1 MGTVSCITTTVNHYQ
16 HDRMK
21 PILMISACV
30 GLALARPQY
39 YPSVYNGYNGLG
51 YNAAPYAVASPY
63 AIAAPAPV
71 VTYEQNII
79 PDVAPAPVVQY
90 APIAVQPA
98 HVPTEYKSQ
107 YHSQDE
113 LGQFSFGH
121 ISADQAHHQV
131 RDFTGAVQGSY
142 TYIDADGEQVVA
154 HYIADSNGFRVSSN
168 ALPVAP
174 TFDGAAPEA
183 PVADLAAPVFDLEA
197 PVFDLEQVM
206 ETEEVQAATA
216 EHNRLVAEHIALVEA
231 AQAAAAAEAEVA
243 VEEAPVEEAPVEEA
257 PVEAAEAETEAP
269 AAAVTEIIEAAE
281 AVTEAAE
288 AVTEA
293 PVEEVAAE
301 EAPAERRKRQI
312 VYSAGVLPT
321 AYSAGVLPAAIP
333 QSVVYHPEF
342 YSGLQAEPVDLSPPE
357 GAVVAPAAV
366 APVVKDA
373 EVLRIEN
380 NPGHA
385 VSYRVY
391 PDH

>member
-51 YNAAPYAVASPY
+51 YNAVPYAVASPTVV
-63 AIAAPAPV
+63 AAPAPV

-79 PDVAPAPVVQY
+79 PDTAPAPVIPY
-90 APIAVQPA
+90 TPYAVQPA
-98 HVPTEYKSQ
+98 AVPTEYKSQ

-121 ISADQAHHQV
+121 ISNDQAHHQV
-131 RDFTGAVQGSY
+131 RDYTGAVQGSY
-142 TYIDADGEQVVA
+142 TYINAEGEQVVA

-174 TFDGAAPEA
+174 TFDGVAPEGPVA
-183 PVADLAAPVFDLEA
+183 PVVPELVA

-206 ETEEVQAATA
+206 ETEEVMAARA
-216 EHNRLVAEHIALVEA
+216 EHDRLVAEHKALVEA
-231 AQAAAAAEAEVA
+231 ALAAAAEEEV
-243 VEEAPVEEAPVEEA
+243 VTEATI
-257 PVEAAEAETEAP
+257 EAAEAETEAP
-269 AAAVTEIIEAAE
+269 AAAEEEVVEAAE
-281 AVTEAAE
+281 AVTD
-288 AVTEA
+288 A

-301 EAPAERRKRQI
+301 EAPVERRKRQ
-312 VYSAGVLPT
+312 VFYTGA
-321 AYSAGVLPAAIP
+321 LPAAIGALPSAIPVVAP
-333 QSVVYHPEF
+333 QTIVHPEF
-342 YSGLQAEPVDLSPPE
+342 YSALQAAPVDLTPAE
-357 GAVVAPAAV
+357 GTVVAPAPL
-366 APVVKDA
+366 APVVHDG
-373 EVLRIEN
+373 ELLRIEN

-385 VSYRVY
+385 VSHRVY
-391 PDH
+391 

>member
-1 MGTVSCITTTVNHYQ
+1 MGQFLVTQRTDNN
-16 HDRMK
+16 DRMK
-21 PILMISACV
+21 AMLMISAFV

-39 YPSVYNGYNGLG
+39 YPQVYNGLN
-51 YNAAPYAVASPY
+51 YNAVPYAVASPY
-63 AIAAPAPV
+63 AVAAPAPV
-71 VTYEQNII
+71 VSYT
-79 PDVAPAPVVQY
+79 
-90 APIAVQPA
+90 PIAVQPA
-98 HVPTEYKSQ
+98 AVPTEYKSQ

-121 ISADQAHHQV
+121 ISGDQAHHQV
-131 RDFTGAVQGSY
+131 RDYTGAVQGSY
-142 TYIDADGEQVVA
+142 TYLDANGEQVVA

-174 TFDGAAPEA
+174 TFDGVAPEG

-216 EHNRLVAEHIALVEA
+216 EHFRLVAEHKAAVEA
-231 AQAAAAAEAEVA
+231 AQAAAAAEAEA
-243 VEEAPVEEAPVEEA
+243 AAPVEEAPVEEEA
-257 PVEAAEAETEAP
+257 PIEAVEAEAETEAP
-269 AAAVTEIIEAAE
+269 AVAEEEIIEAAE

-293 PVEEVAAE
+293 PAE
-301 EAPAERRKRQI
+301 EAPVERRKRQI
-312 VYSAGVLPT
+312 VYSAGVLPAT
-321 AYSAGVLPAAIP
+321 IP
-333 QSVVYHPEF
+333 VAVPKATVYHPEF
-342 YSGLQAEPVDLSPPE
+342 YSGLQAAPVDLSPPE
-357 GAVVAPAAV
+357 GAVVGAPAAV

>member
-1 MGTVSCITTTVNHYQ
+1 M
-16 HDRMK
+16 
-21 PILMISACV
+21 LMISACV

-51 YNAAPYAVASPY
+51 YNAVPYAVASPTVV
-63 AIAAPAPV
+63 AAPAPV

-79 PDVAPAPVVQY
+79 PDTAPAPVIPY
-90 APIAVQPA
+90 TPIAVQPA
-98 HVPTEYKSQ
+98 VAPTEYKSQ

-121 ISADQAHHQV
+121 ISGDQAHHQV
-131 RDFTGAVQGSY
+131 RDYTGAVQGSY
-142 TYIDADGEQVVA
+142 TYLNAEGEQVVA

-174 TFDGAAPEA
+174 TFDGVAPEG
-183 PVADLAAPVFDLEA
+183 PVNDLVAPVFDQ
-197 PVFDLEQVM
+197 EQVM
-206 ETEEVQAATA
+206 ETEEVKAATA
-216 EHNRLVAEHIALVEA
+216 EHFRLVAEHKAAVEA
-231 AQAAAAAEAEVA
+231 AQAAAAADAAAAAAEAEAA
-243 VEEAPVEEAPVEEA
+243 VEAEPEI

-269 AAAVTEIIEAAE
+269 TEAPVDEELPIEAAD
-281 AVTEAAE
+281 

-293 PVEEVAAE
+293 PVEEAAAVE
-301 EAPAERRKRQI
+301 ETPAERRKRQVI
-312 VYSAGVLPT
+312 YTAGAFQAAVPIAAPT
-321 AYSAGVLPAAIP
+321 
-333 QSVVYHPEF
+333 SVVHPTF
-342 YSGLQAEPVDLSPPE
+342 YSGLEAVPVDLTPAE
-357 GAVVAPAAV
+357 DVVVAPAAV
-366 APVVKDA
+366 GPVVKDA

>member
-1 MGTVSCITTTVNHYQ
+1 MGTVSCIKTVNYQQQQ

-174 TFDGAAPEA
+174 TFDGVAPEGPVA
-183 PVADLAAPVFDLEA
+183 PVAPELVA

-206 ETEEVQAATA
+206 ETEEVMAARA
-216 EHNRLVAEHIALVEA
+216 EHDRLVAEHKALVEA
-231 AQAAAAAEAEVA
+231 ALAAAAEEEV
-243 VEEAPVEEAPVEEA
+243 VTEATI
-257 PVEAAEAETEAP
+257 EAAEAETDAP
-269 AAAVTEIIEAAE
+269 AAAEEEVVEAAE
-281 AVTEAAE
+281 AVTD
-288 AVTEA
+288 A

-301 EAPAERRKRQI
+301 EAPVERRKRQ
-312 VYSAGVLPT
+312 VFYTGA
-321 AYSAGVLPAAIP
+321 LPAAI
-333 QSVVYHPEF
+333 SA
-342 YSGLQAEPVDLSPPE
+342 LQAAPVDLTPAE
-357 GAVVAPAAV
+357 GTVVAPAPL
-366 APVVKDA
+366 APVVHDG
-373 EVLRIEN
+373 ELLRIEN

-391 PDH
+391 

>member
-1 MGTVSCITTTVNHYQ
+1 MGTVSCITTNYQ
-16 HDRMK
+16 QLHDTMK
-21 PILMISACV
+21 ASPMLMISACV

-174 TFDGAAPEA
+174 TFDGVAPEGPVA
-183 PVADLAAPVFDLEA
+183 PVASEPVA

-206 ETEEVQAATA
+206 ETEEVMAARA
-216 EHNRLVAEHIALVEA
+216 EHFRLVAEHTAAVEA
-231 AQAAAAAEAEVA
+231 ARAADAEEV
-243 VEEAPVEEAPVEEA
+243 VTEATI
-257 PVEAAEAETEAP
+257 EAAEAETEAP
-269 AAAVTEIIEAAE
+269 AAAEEELVEAAE
-281 AVTEAAE
+281 AVTD
-288 AVTEA
+288 A
-293 PVEEVAAE
+293 PVEVVAAE
-301 EAPAERRKRQI
+301 EAPVERRKRQ
-312 VYSAGVLPT
+312 VFYTGA
-321 AYSAGVLPAAIP
+321 LPAAIGALPSAIPVVAP
-333 QSVVYHPEF
+333 QTIVHPEF
-342 YSGLQAEPVDLSPPE
+342 YSALQAAPVDLTPAE
-357 GAVVAPAAV
+357 GTVVAPAPL
-366 APVVKDA
+366 APVVHDG
-373 EVLRIEN
+373 ELLRIEN

-391 PDH
+391 

>member
-1 MGTVSCITTTVNHYQ
+1 MGQFLVTQRTDNN
-16 HDRMK
+16 DRMK
-21 PILMISACV
+21 AMLMISAFV

-39 YPSVYNGYNGLG
+39 YPSVYNGLN
-51 YNAAPYAVASPY
+51 YNAVPYAVASPY
-63 AIAAPAPV
+63 AVAAPAPV

-79 PDVAPAPVVQY
+79 PDTAPAPVIPY
-90 APIAVQPA
+90 TPIAVQPA
-98 HVPTEYKSQ
+98 AVPTEYKSQ

-121 ISADQAHHQV
+121 ISGDQAHHQV
-131 RDFTGAVQGSY
+131 RDYTGAVQGSY
-142 TYIDADGEQVVA
+142 TYINAEGEQVLA

-216 EHNRLVAEHIALVEA
+216 EHFRLVAEPKA
-231 AQAAAAAEAEVA
+231 AVDAEAEA
-243 VEEAPVEEAPVEEA
+243 AAPVEEAPVEEEA
-257 PVEAAEAETEAP
+257 PIEAVEAEAETEAP
-269 AAAVTEIIEAAE
+269 AVAEEEIIEAAE

-293 PVEEVAAE
+293 PAE
-301 EAPAERRKRQI
+301 EAPVERRKRQI
-312 VYSAGVLPT
+312 VYSAGVLPAT
-321 AYSAGVLPAAIP
+321 IP
-333 QSVVYHPEF
+333 VAVPQATVYHPEF

-357 GAVVAPAAV
+357 GAVVGAPAAV

>member
-1 MGTVSCITTTVNHYQ
+1 MGTVSCITTTLNYQQQ

-39 YPSVYNGYNGLG
+39 YPSVYDGYNGLG

-79 PDVAPAPVVQY
+79 PDLAPAPVVQY
-90 APIAVQPA
+90 APVAVQPA
-98 HVPTEYKSQ
+98 YVPTEYKSQ

-131 RDFTGAVQGSY
+131 RDYTGAVQGSY

-174 TFDGAAPEA
+174 TFDGVAPVGPVAPE
-183 PVADLAAPVFDLEA
+183 VAELVAPVFT
-197 PVFDLEQVM
+197 LEQVM
-206 ETEEVQAATA
+206 ETEEVMAARA
-216 EHNRLVAEHIALVEA
+216 EHFRLVAEHTA
-231 AQAAAAAEAEVA
+231 AVDAAIAAAAE
-243 VEEAPVEEAPVEEA
+243 VETEAPVEEEEL

-269 AAAVTEIIEAAE
+269 AAVEEEIVEAAE
-281 AVTEAAE
+281 AVTD
-288 AVTEA
+288 A
-293 PVEEVAAE
+293 PVEEVAEE
-301 EAPAERRKRQI
+301 EAPVERRKRQ
-312 VYSAGVLPT
+312 VFPVPVA
-321 AYSAGVLPAAIP
+321 
-333 QSVVYHPEF
+333 YHPEF
-342 YSGLQAEPVDLSPPE
+342 YSGLQAAPVDLDLTP
-357 GAVVAPAAV
+357 VAPAAV
-366 APVVKDA
+366 APVVH
-373 EVLRIEN
+373 EGQLLRIEN
-380 NPGHA
+380 NPGLA

-391 PDH
+391 

>member
-1 MGTVSCITTTVNHYQ
+1 MGTVSCIKTVNYQQ

-174 TFDGAAPEA
+174 PFDGVAPEGPVA
-183 PVADLAAPVFDLEA
+183 PVAPELVA

-206 ETEEVQAATA
+206 ETEEVMAARA
-216 EHNRLVAEHIALVEA
+216 EHFRLVAEHTA
-231 AQAAAAAEAEVA
+231 AVDAANAAAAAAE
-243 VEEAPVEEAPVEEA
+243 EEIV
-257 PVEAAEAETEAP
+257 
-269 AAAVTEIIEAAE
+269 EAAE
-281 AVTEAAE
+281 AVTD
-288 AVTEA
+288 A

-301 EAPAERRKRQI
+301 EAPVERRKRQ
-312 VYSAGVLPT
+312 VFYTGA
-321 AYSAGVLPAAIP
+321 LPAAIGALPSAIPVVAP
-333 QSVVYHPEF
+333 QTIVHPEF
-342 YSGLQAEPVDLSPPE
+342 YSALQAAPVDLTPAE
-357 GAVVAPAAV
+357 GTVVAPAPV
-366 APVVKDA
+366 APVVHDG
-373 EVLRIEN
+373 ELLRIEN

-391 PDH
+391 

>member
-1 MGTVSCITTTVNHYQ
+1 MGTVSCIKTVNYQQ

-174 TFDGAAPEA
+174 TFDGVAPEGPVA
-183 PVADLAAPVFDLEA
+183 PVVSELVA

-206 ETEEVQAATA
+206 ETEEVMAARA
-216 EHNRLVAEHIALVEA
+216 EHDRLVAEHKALVEA
-231 AQAAAAAEAEVA
+231 ALAAAAEEEV
-243 VEEAPVEEAPVEEA
+243 VTEATI
-257 PVEAAEAETEAP
+257 EAAEAETDAP
-269 AAAVTEIIEAAE
+269 AAAEEEVVEAAE
-281 AVTEAAE
+281 AVTD
-288 AVTEA
+288 A

-301 EAPAERRKRQI
+301 EAPVERRKRQ
-312 VYSAGVLPT
+312 V
-321 AYSAGVLPAAIP
+321 
-333 QSVVYHPEF
+333 F
-342 YSGLQAEPVDLSPPE
+342 YTGALQAAPVDLTPAE
-357 GAVVAPAAV
+357 GTVVAPAPL
-366 APVVKDA
+366 APVVHDG
-373 EVLRIEN
+373 ELLRIEN

-391 PDH
+391 

>member
-1 MGTVSCITTTVNHYQ
+1 
-16 HDRMK
+16 
-21 PILMISACV
+21 MISACV

-63 AIAAPAPV
+63 AVAAPAPV

-90 APIAVQPA
+90 APVAVQPA
-98 HVPTEYKSQ
+98 YVPTEYKSQ

-131 RDFTGAVQGSY
+131 RDYTGAVQGSY

-174 TFDGAAPEA
+174 TFDGVAPTFDGVA
-183 PVADLAAPVFDLEA
+183 PVAPVFELE
-197 PVFDLEQVM
+197 PVM
-206 ETEEVQAATA
+206 ETEEVMAATA
-216 EHNRLVAEHIALVEA
+216 EHFRLVAEHNDLV
-231 AQAAAAAEAEVA
+231 AAAIAAAAEEVATEAPVEDLPIEAAEAEVVTEA
-243 VEEAPVEEAPVEEA
+243 AAPVEE
-257 PVEAAEAETEAP
+257 
-269 AAAVTEIIEAAE
+269 EIIEAAE
-281 AVTEAAE
+281 AVTD
-288 AVTEA
+288 A
-293 PVEEVAAE
+293 PVEEVVEEVAAE
-301 EAPAERRKRQI
+301 EAPVERRKRQ
-312 VYSAGVLPT
+312 VFYTAG
-321 AYSAGVLPAAIP
+321 ALPAAVP
-333 QSVVYHPEF
+333 VAYHPEF
-342 YSGLQAEPVDLSPPE
+342 YSGLQAAPVDLAPA
-357 GAVVAPAAV
+357 AVVAPAAV
-366 APVVKDA
+366 APVVR
-373 EVLRIEN
+373 EGELLRIEN

-391 PDH
+391 

>member
-16 HDRMK
+16 HDRMN
-21 PILMISACV
+21 PILMISAGV
-30 GLALARPQY
+30 GLALVRPQY
-39 YPSVYNGYNGLG
+39 YPSVYNGYNGLN
-51 YNAAPYAVASPY
+51 YNAVPYAVASPY
-63 AIAAPAPV
+63 AVAAPAPV

-79 PDVAPAPVVQY
+79 PDTAPAPVVPY
-90 APIAVQPA
+90 TPIAVQPA
-98 HVPTEYKSQ
+98 AVPTEYKSQ

-121 ISADQAHHQV
+121 IAADQAHHQV

-174 TFDGAAPEA
+174 AFDGVAPEG

-197 PVFDLEQVM
+197 PVFNLEQVM
-206 ETEEVQAATA
+206 DTEEVQAATA

-231 AQAAAAAEAEVA
+231 AQAAAAAEAEA
-243 VEEAPVEEAPVEEA
+243 AAPVEEAPVEEEA
-257 PVEAAEAETEAP
+257 PIEAVEAEAETEAP
-269 AAAVTEIIEAAE
+269 AVAEEEIIEAAE

-293 PVEEVAAE
+293 PAE
-301 EAPAERRKRQI
+301 EAPVERRKRQI
-312 VYSAGVLPT
+312 VYSAGVLPAT
-321 AYSAGVLPAAIP
+321 IP
-333 QSVVYHPEF
+333 VAVPQATVYHPEF
-342 YSGLQAEPVDLSPPE
+342 YSGLQAEPVDLSLPE
-357 GAVVAPAAV
+357 GAVVGAPAAV

>member
-1 MGTVSCITTTVNHYQ
+1 MGTVSCHHRDGQQLPTKHN
-16 HDRMK
+16 DRMK
-21 PILMISACV
+21 HILMISACV

-174 TFDGAAPEA
+174 TFDGVAPEGPVA
-183 PVADLAAPVFDLEA
+183 PVASELVA

-206 ETEEVQAATA
+206 ETEEVMAARA
-216 EHNRLVAEHIALVEA
+216 EHFRLVAEHTAAVDAEEVVTEA
-231 AQAAAAAEAEVA
+231 TI
-243 VEEAPVEEAPVEEA
+243 
-257 PVEAAEAETEAP
+257 EAAEAETEAP
-269 AAAVTEIIEAAE
+269 AAAEEEIVEAAE
-281 AVTEAAE
+281 AVTD
-288 AVTEA
+288 A

-301 EAPAERRKRQI
+301 EAPVERRKRQ
-312 VYSAGVLPT
+312 VFYTGAP
-321 AYSAGVLPAAIP
+321 PAAIGALPSAIPVVAP
-333 QSVVYHPEF
+333 QTIVHPEF
-342 YSGLQAEPVDLSPPE
+342 YSALQAAPVDLTPAE
-357 GAVVAPAAV
+357 GTVVAPAPL
-366 APVVKDA
+366 APVVHDG
-373 EVLRIEN
+373 ELLRIEN

-391 PDH
+391 

>member
-1 MGTVSCITTTVNHYQ
+1 MGQFLVLINDSVGSSEADNK
-16 HDRMK
+16 DRMK
-21 PILMISACV
+21 AMLMISAFV

-39 YPSVYNGYNGLG
+39 YPSVYNGLN
-51 YNAAPYAVASPY
+51 YNAVPYAVASPY
-63 AIAAPAPV
+63 AVAAPAPV

-79 PDVAPAPVVQY
+79 PDTAPAPGIDY
-90 APIAVQPA
+90 TPIAVQPA
-98 HVPTEYKSQ
+98 AVPTEYKSQ

-121 ISADQAHHQV
+121 IAADQAHHQV
-131 RDFTGAVQGSY
+131 RDYTGAVQGSY
-142 TYIDADGEQVVA
+142 TYINAEGEQVVA

-197 PVFDLEQVM
+197 PVFNLEQVM

-231 AQAAAAAEAEVA
+231 AQAAAEAEVA

-269 AAAVTEIIEAAE
+269 AAAEEEIIEAAE

-321 AYSAGVLPAAIP
+321 AIP

>member
-1 MGTVSCITTTVNHYQ
+1 MGTVSCITTTVNYHQ

-121 ISADQAHHQV
+121 ISADRAHHQV

-174 TFDGAAPEA
+174 TFDGVAPEG
-183 PVADLAAPVFDLEA
+183 PVNDLEA

-206 ETEEVQAATA
+206 ETEEVMAATA
-216 EHNRLVAEHIALVEA
+216 EHFRLVAEHKAAVEA
-231 AQAAAAAEAEVA
+231 AQAAAAAEAVT
-243 VEEAPVEEAPVEEA
+243 EAPVEEA
-257 PVEAAEAETEAP
+257 PVEAAPVEEELP
-269 AAAVTEIIEAAE
+269 VEAAE
-281 AVTEAAE
+281 AVTEVAE
-288 AVTEA
+288 EVTEA
-293 PVEEVAAE
+293 PAEEVA
-301 EAPAERRKRQI
+301 AERRKRQVI
-312 VYSAGVLPT
+312 YTAGASFQAALPI
-321 AYSAGVLPAAIP
+321 AAP
-333 QSVVYHPEF
+333 TSVVHPTF
-342 YSGLQAEPVDLSPPE
+342 YSGLEAVPVDLTPAE
-357 GAVVAPAAV
+357 DVVVAPAAV
-366 APVVKDA
+366 GPVVKDA

>member
-1 MGTVSCITTTVNHYQ
+1 MGQFLVLINDSVGSSEADNK
-16 HDRMK
+16 DRMK
-21 PILMISACV
+21 AMLMISAFV
-30 GLALARPQY
+30 GLALARQQY
-39 YPSVYNGYNGLG
+39 YPSVYNGLD
-51 YNAAPYAVASPY
+51 YNAVPYAVASPY
-63 AIAAPAPV
+63 AVAAPAPV

-79 PDVAPAPVVQY
+79 PDTAPAPVIDY
-90 APIAVQPA
+90 TPIAVQPA
-98 HVPTEYKSQ
+98 AVPTEYKSQ

-174 TFDGAAPEA
+174 TFDGVAPEG

-216 EHNRLVAEHIALVEA
+216 EHFRLVAEHKA
-231 AQAAAAAEAEVA
+231 A
-243 VEEAPVEEAPVEEA
+243 VEE
-257 PVEAAEAETEAP
+257 
-269 AAAVTEIIEAAE
+269 EIIEAAE

-293 PVEEVAAE
+293 P
-301 EAPAERRKRQI
+301 
-312 VYSAGVLPT
+312 
-321 AYSAGVLPAAIP
+321 
-333 QSVVYHPEF
+333 
-342 YSGLQAEPVDLSPPE
+342 
-357 GAVVAPAAV
+357 
-366 APVVKDA
+366 
-373 EVLRIEN
+373 
-380 NPGHA
+380 
-385 VSYRVY
+385 
-391 PDH
+391 

>member
-16 HDRMK
+16 HDRMN
-21 PILMISACV
+21 PILMISAGV
-30 GLALARPQY
+30 GLALVRPQY

-79 PDVAPAPVVQY
+79 PDTAPAPVVQY

-154 HYIADSNGFRVSSN
+154 NYIADSNGFRVSSN

-174 TFDGAAPEA
+174 TFDGVAPEG

-197 PVFDLEQVM
+197 PVFDLEPVM
-206 ETEEVQAATA
+206 ETEEVAAAAA
-216 EHNRLVAEHIALVEA
+216 EHFRLVAEHKAAVEA
-231 AQAAAAAEAEVA
+231 AQLAAAAEAEAAAPVEEVVEEVA
-243 VEEAPVEEAPVEEA
+243 EEAPVEEEA
-257 PVEAAEAETEAP
+257 PIEAAEAETEAP
-269 AAAVTEIIEAAE
+269 AV
-281 AVTEAAE
+281 
-288 AVTEA
+288 
-293 PVEEVAAE
+293 
-301 EAPAERRKRQI
+301 
-312 VYSAGVLPT
+312 
-321 AYSAGVLPAAIP
+321 
-333 QSVVYHPEF
+333 
-342 YSGLQAEPVDLSPPE
+342 
-357 GAVVAPAAV
+357 
-366 APVVKDA
+366 
-373 EVLRIEN
+373 
-380 NPGHA
+380 
-385 VSYRVY
+385 
-391 PDH
+391 

>member
-1 MGTVSCITTTVNHYQ
+1 MGTVSCITTTVNYHQ

-142 TYIDADGEQVVA
+142 TYIDAEGEQVVA
-154 HYIADSNGFRVSSN
+154 NYIADSNGFRVSSN

-174 TFDGAAPEA
+174 TFDGVAPEG
-183 PVADLAAPVFDLEA
+183 PVNDLEA

-206 ETEEVQAATA
+206 ETEEVMAATA
-216 EHNRLVAEHIALVEA
+216 EHFRLVAEHKAAVEA
-231 AQAAAAAEAEVA
+231 AQAAAAAEAVT
-243 VEEAPVEEAPVEEA
+243 EAPVEEA
-257 PVEAAEAETEAP
+257 PVEAAPVEEELPVEAAVAETEAP
-269 AAAVTEIIEAAE
+269 VEAAPVEEELPVEAAE
-281 AVTEAAE
+281 AVTEVAE
-288 AVTEA
+288 EVTEA
-293 PVEEVAAE
+293 PAEEVA
-301 EAPAERRKRQI
+301 AERRKRQVI
-312 VYSAGVLPT
+312 YTAGASLQAALPI
-321 AYSAGVLPAAIP
+321 AAP
-333 QSVVYHPEF
+333 TSVVHPTF
-342 YSGLQAEPVDLSPPE
+342 YSGLEAVPVDLTPAE
-357 GAVVAPAAV
+357 DVVVAPAAV
-366 APVVKDA
+366 GPVVKDA

>member
-1 MGTVSCITTTVNHYQ
+1 MGTVSCIKTVNYQQQQ

-174 TFDGAAPEA
+174 TFDGVAPEGPVA
-183 PVADLAAPVFDLEA
+183 PVAPELVA

-206 ETEEVQAATA
+206 ETEEVMAARA
-216 EHNRLVAEHIALVEA
+216 EHDRLVAEHKALVEA
-231 AQAAAAAEAEVA
+231 ALAAAAEEEV
-243 VEEAPVEEAPVEEA
+243 VTEATI
-257 PVEAAEAETEAP
+257 EAAEAETEAP
-269 AAAVTEIIEAAE
+269 AAAEEEVVEAAE
-281 AVTEAAE
+281 AVTD
-288 AVTEA
+288 A

-301 EAPAERRKRQI
+301 EAPVERRKRQ
-312 VYSAGVLPT
+312 VFYTGALPSAIGALP
-321 AYSAGVLPAAIP
+321 SAIP
-333 QSVVYHPEF
+333 VVAPQTIVHPEF
-342 YSGLQAEPVDLSPPE
+342 YSALQAAPVDLTPAE
-357 GAVVAPAAV
+357 GTVVAPAPL
-366 APVVKDA
+366 APVVHDG
-373 EVLRIEN
+373 ELLRIEN

-391 PDH
+391 